1 MCKNKK
7 MLAAALVAAA
17 LSGSRIVSADTI
29 TVTNSFQNPA
39 IGEYQYLVTLDGEA
53 YVQHGDGFVLYDW
66 GGLVTADGGGQFAPK
81 FQLLSGPI
89 GTFNN
94 FSFSQQLTGNGLTDT
109 GGSTTAAL
117 VADNSAKQAAS
128 DNSLVFDAS
137 GVENV
142 TFSWSDGLYNA
153 ASTGPATAIL
163 TLYSTLLPSE
173 APSVY
178 GSADRSGTSP
188 GTSYGHAASSIFA
201 PNYAPLPAAWMG
213 GSALFALVGLVR
225 KARSRR
231 LA

>member
-7 MLAAALVAAA
+7 ILAAALVAAA
-17 LSGSRIVSADTI
+17 LSGSRMVSAETI
-29 TVTNSFQNPA
+29 TVTNSFQDPA

-66 GGLVTADGGGQFAPK
+66 GGLVTTGPDAPS
-81 FQLLSGPI
+81 FQLLTGPT

-94 FSFSQQLTGNGLTDT
+94 FAISQQLTGNGLTDA
-109 GGSTTAAL
+109 GGSTTAAA
-117 VADNSAKQAAS
+117 VANSSAMQAAS
-128 DNSLVFDAS
+128 DNSIQFDNNA
-137 GVENV
+137 VENI
-142 TFSWSDGLYNA
+142 TFSWSDGLYDA
-153 ASTGPATAIL
+153 RSTGPATAIL

-178 GSADRSGTSP
+178 GSADRSGTTP

-201 PNYAPLPAAWMG
+201 PNYAPLPAGWMG
-213 GSALFALVGLVR
+213 GTALFALVGLVR
-225 KARSRR
+225 TIRSRR